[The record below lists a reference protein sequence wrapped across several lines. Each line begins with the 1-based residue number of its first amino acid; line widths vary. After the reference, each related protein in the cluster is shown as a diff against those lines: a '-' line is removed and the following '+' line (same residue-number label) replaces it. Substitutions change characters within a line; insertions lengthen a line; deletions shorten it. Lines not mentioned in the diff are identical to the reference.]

1 MKKRF
6 FCVED
11 RARIDSVL
19 LGRPHRA
26 AAQDCNAALEKRGV
40 LHPPLPC
47 FSFLHSIVRL
57 FQCFSVR
64 LYHCFPVPSSF
75 RVPCSSV
82 LTSRVKI
89 CIFTLIELL
98 IVIAIIAILASM
110 LLPALNKAKQKAQAV
125 QCLNHLKQYMNVHH
139 GYSNDYAEYIVSS
152 YYDGVVPVVYVDLG
166 YLKDYKIMKCPGPVP
181 PFYNS
186 RYCGYGSKNANALNN
201 GNAAMKKVV
210 TYLEKDMGLVNSKLI
225 KAPSRYFQN
234 GDSVAA
240 DLKRQDVVP
249 KVLSAGTTGGSR
261 FYMAHSNR
269 INLNFWDGHA
279 AAADSNEYLACF
291 LSDWRRDGGGV
302 NIAWRD
308 GYGIYR
314 EKWDLKTGL

>member
-6 FCVED
+6 FYVED

-26 AAQDCNAALEKRGV
+26 AAQDCNAALEKRAA
-40 LHPPLPC
+40 LHPPLPY
-47 FSFLHSIVRL
+47 FSFLYSIVPL

-64 LYHCFPVPSSF
+64 LFHCFPVPSYF
-75 RVPCSSV
+75 HVPCSIF
-82 LTSRVKI
+82 LLRRVKTK
-89 CIFTLIELL
+89 IFTLIELL

-125 QCLNHLKQYMNVHH
+125 QCLNHLKQYMAVHH
-139 GYSNDYAEYIVSS
+139 GYSMDYAEYFVTG
-152 YYDGVVPVVYVDLG
+152 YFDGVVPVIYTDLG
-166 YLKDYKIMKCPGPVP
+166 YLKNSRIMKCPGPVP
-181 PFYNS
+181 P
-186 RYCGYGSKNANALNN
+186 RYENRYYGYGSKNANALNN

-210 TYLEKDMGLVNSKLI
+210 TYLEKEMGLVNSKLI
-225 KAPSRYFQN
+225 KTPSRYFQN
-234 GDSVAA
+234 GDSAEA
-240 DLKRQDVVP
+240 DLKKQSVMP
-249 KVLSAGTTGGSR
+249 ATISAGTAGGSR

-279 AAADSNEYLACF
+279 AAADSNEYLSCF
-291 LSDWRRDGGGV
+291 LSDWKRDGGGI

-308 GYGIYR
+308 GSGIYR

>member
-26 AAQDCNAALEKRGV
+26 AAQDCNAALEKRGM
-40 LHPPLPC
+40 LHPLLPC

-64 LYHCFPVPSSF
+64 LFHCFPVPSYF
-75 RVPCSSV
+75 HVPCSRF
-82 LTSRVKI
+82 LLRRVKTFV
-89 CIFTLIELL
+89 FTLIELL

-186 RYCGYGSKNANALNN
+186 RYYG
-201 GNAAMKKVV
+201 
-210 TYLEKDMGLVNSKLI
+210 
-225 KAPSRYFQN
+225 
-234 GDSVAA
+234 
-240 DLKRQDVVP
+240 
-249 KVLSAGTTGGSR
+249 
-261 FYMAHSNR
+261 
-269 INLNFWDGHA
+269 
-279 AAADSNEYLACF
+279 
-291 LSDWRRDGGGV
+291 
-302 NIAWRD
+302 
-308 GYGIYR
+308 
-314 EKWDLKTGL
+314 